1 MKPPARFADL
11 VDLVDANMP
20 APSIGPAPVMRPLSP
35 RNRTQGRVTRPGA
48 LDYRDIPSLHGD
60 VRVPFKSSIT
70 TTDEAKQ
77 G

>member
-1 MKPPARFADL
+1 M
-11 VDLVDANMP
+11 
-20 APSIGPAPVMRPLSP
+20 
-35 RNRTQGRVTRPGA
+35 RPGA

-60 VRVPFKSSIT
+60 ARVPFKSSIT